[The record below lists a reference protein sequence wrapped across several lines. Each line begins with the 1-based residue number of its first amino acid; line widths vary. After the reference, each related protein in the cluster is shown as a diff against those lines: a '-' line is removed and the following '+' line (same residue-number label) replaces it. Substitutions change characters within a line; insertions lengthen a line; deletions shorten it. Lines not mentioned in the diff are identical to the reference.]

1 MTSAA
6 EYLQA
11 RLEADPDLDLE
22 GTACVAEVLLVAARL
37 HGQAGRSR
45 EQAETLLATY
55 RAKFAAWRAW
65 SATHED
71 LAPGLV
77 AELHTL
83 LLARSRRH
91 APGPTSD

>member
-11 RLEADPDLDLE
+11 LLDADPDLDLE

-37 HGQAGRSR
+37 HGQAGRSH
-45 EQAETLLATY
+45 EQTEALLATY
-55 RAKFAAWRAW
+55 RAKIAAWRAW
-65 SATHED
+65 SAAHAD
-71 LAPGLV
+71 AAPGLV

-83 LLARSRRH
+83 LVARSRRH